1 MKIIKAGGG
10 LVYRKGDDGLQVLL
24 IKRNGMWDLP
34 KGKLEKGETIEK
46 CARRE
51 VSEETGIPLPGVIDF
66 LVTTYHEY
74 ELNNQKVGK
83 KTDWFLMNAGD
94 PDPSLKPEENEGI
107 TEIRWVT
114 ADNGLGMVDYD
125 NLVSVLQA
133 FLKRKEAK

>member
-10 LVYRKGDDGLQVLL
+10 LVYRKGNDGIQVLL
-24 IKRNGMWDLP
+24 IRRNGKWDLP
-34 KGKLEKGETIEK
+34 KGKLEKGETMKE

-51 VSEETGIPLPGVIDF
+51 VTEETGIPLPDVIDF

-74 ELNNQKVGK
+74 KMNNQTVGK
-83 KTDWFLMNAGD
+83 KTDWFLMNTGD

-107 TEIRWVT
+107 TEIRWVS
-114 ADNGLGMVDYD
+114 ADDGLMMVDYD

-133 FLKRKEAK
+133 FLKRT